1 MNKIIITGPER
12 VGKSRLCRK
21 IVGNSEHI
29 TLMPF
34 TGKWI
39 SEIID
44 LIQQNTYDYF
54 ILEDVSYCKN
64 VDYAEFFHRLKEH
77 PTKNEFTLIIVSIDL
92 PTCKELLDGALI
104 ISLKRNTVL

>member
-29 TLMPF
+29 TIYPF

-39 SEIID
+39 SKITD
-44 LIQQNTYDYF
+44 LIQQRTCEYL

-64 VDYAEFFHRLKEH
+64 VNYAELFHRLKEH
-77 PTKNEFTLIIVSIDL
+77 PTKNEFTLIVVSIDL
-92 PTCKELLDGALI
+92 PTCKELLDNALI
-104 ISLKRNTVL
+104 INLNRNIVL